1 MDSVNLDPSRDP
13 VKPVPSPD
21 APKPVP
27 SPDAENE
34 KLTKLQTYLDG
45 AYAAL
50 AAMRERT
57 ERVLAQAQADAHLTD
72 AYDSALIQHR
82 LSERLAAV
90 AESKSPL
97 TFGRIGEAIYGSTD
111 PMTHYIGRR
120 HVEDASGDPVVIDW
134 RAPVAAP
141 FYRATFADPQ
151 GLDTRSRFAL
161 EQRTI
166 VGSFDEDFTDPDG
179 ESGGSGGV
187 PDPLLVELER
197 GRTGAMRDI
206 VATIQAEQ
214 DAIIRA
220 PFADLV
226 VVQGGP
232 GTGKTA
238 VGLHRAA
245 YLLYAHR
252 EAFAKRKLLVVG
264 PNPVFLSY
272 IAQVLP
278 SLGETAAVQRT
289 IETLMGKYRVRS
301 EDAPVVRKL
310 KGDARMAEVL
320 CNLIIGRI
328 ATADTVADLEVM
340 TSFGQASLSASDV
353 VAILNDALSRQ
364 LSLAAARSVWRDQV
378 IAAAWRARLAR
389 TDQPEQQFG
398 FTDALR
404 SSDGLKNYLD
414 RIWPNQTAPAVVR
427 SLFSSNKERAFA
439 ANGLLSEGEQKLLSR
454 KAAKKVA
461 EELWTRADLALLDEA
476 NHLLTG
482 DTVAFA
488 HVVVDEAQDLSA
500 MELRLVAR
508 RTPERSLTVLG
519 DLAQA
524 TTVGAQQSWADA
536 MIALGHGKADARG
549 IERDPQPGYISP
561 LLLGYRVPE
570 TLLAYANQLLPIAAP
585 HVQHSRSVRTGGA
598 GPTVLF
604 VDEPENLLA
613 AVVTEAVRLH
623 QDLGLIGVLAP
634 ASMVADVASCFAA
647 AGVTALDITKHGAI
661 EQGIALVSAEAAKGL
676 EFDAVI
682 VVEPAAI
689 VASGLRMERLSGLTG
704 PNSAAGL
711 RSGSGRGS
719 GFVARFVAGVG
730 AGLEGEPRSEAQGY
744 RILFVAL
751 TRATQHVSIVHSQAL
766 PLELRTSEHVSV
778 SQTV

>member
-1 MDSVNLDPSRDP
+1 MNVWKAVVDSGQIEQSYE
-13 VKPVPSPD
+13 
-21 APKPVP
+21 
-27 SPDAENE
+27 AENA
-34 KLTKLQTYLDG
+34 KLAALQAYLDDAYG
-45 AYAAL
+45 AL
-50 AAMRERT
+50 GAMRERT

-97 TFGRIGEAIYGSTD
+97 TFGRIGEAIYGSAD

-120 HVEDASGDPVVIDW
+120 HVEDANGDPVVIDW

-161 EQRTI
+161 EQRRI

-179 ESGGSGGV
+179 EAGGSGGV
-187 PDPLLVELER
+187 PDPLLAELER

-289 IETLMGKYRVRS
+289 IETLMAKYRVRG
-301 EDAPVVRKL
+301 EDSPIVRKL
-310 KGDARMAEVL
+310 KGDARMAGVIR
-320 CNLIIGRI
+320 NLIVGRI
-328 ATADTVADLEVM
+328 ASASSEGNSVGNTAAAVADLDLM
-340 TSFGQASLSASDV
+340 TSFGQALLPAQDV
-353 VAILNDALSRQ
+353 AAILDDALSRQ
-364 LSLAAARSVWRDQV
+364 LSLSAARNVWRDQL
-378 IAAAWRARLAR
+378 IAAAWRSRLAR
-389 TDQPEQQFG
+389 TAQPEQQFG

-404 SSDGLKNYLD
+404 ASDGFKNYLD
-414 RIWPNQTAPAVVR
+414 RIWPNQTAPAVIR
-427 SLFSSNKERAFA
+427 SLFTRNKERALA
-439 ANGLLSEGEQKLLSR
+439 AQGLLTENEQTHLAR
-454 KAAKKVA
+454 KASKRVS
-461 EELWTRADLALLDEA
+461 EEMWTRADLALLDEA

-482 DTVAFA
+482 DTVSFA

-524 TTVGAQQSWADA
+524 TTVGAQHTWDEA
-536 MIALGHGKADARG
+536 MVALGHSKSDARG
-549 IERDPQPGYISP
+549 IERNHQTGYISP

-570 TLLAYANQLLPIAAP
+570 TLLAFANQLLPIAAP
-585 HVQHSRSVRTGGA
+585 HVQQSRSVRTGGA
-598 GPTVLF
+598 GPSF
-604 VDEPENLLA
+604 VFVNDPETLLA
-613 AVVTEAVRLH
+613 AVVAEAARLH
-623 QDLGLIGVLAP
+623 EDHGLVGVLAP
-634 ASMVADVASCFAA
+634 ATMINDVAEAFGA
-647 AGVTALDITKHGAI
+647 AGVSALDIIKHGAI

-676 EFDAVI
+676 EFDAVV

-689 VASGLRMERLSGLTG
+689 VNSGLRLGPLEQIST
-704 PNSAAGL
+704 PNS
-711 RSGSGRGS
+711 
-719 GFVARFVAGVG
+719 VTG
-730 AGLEGEPRSEAQGY
+730 ALGQHGEAQGY

-751 TRATQHVSIVHSQAL
+751 TRATQHVSLVHSEPL
-766 PLELRTSEHVSV
+766 PIELRAPERIPAQELV
-778 SQTV
+778 

>member
-1 MDSVNLDPSRDP
+1 VDPDNLDAEIDQSRAA
-13 VKPVPSPD
+13 KN
-21 APKPVP
+21 A
-27 SPDAENE
+27 
-34 KLTKLQTYLDG
+34 KLAALQTYLDG

-50 AAMRERT
+50 AAMRQRT
-57 ERVLAQAQADAHLTD
+57 ERVLAQAKADAHLTD

-97 TFGRIGEAIYGSTD
+97 TFGRIGEAIYGSAD

-120 HVEDASGDPVVIDW
+120 HVEDANGDPVVVDW

-179 ESGGSGGV
+179 EASGSGGV

-289 IETLMGKYRVRS
+289 IETLMAKYRVRG
-301 EDAPVVRKL
+301 EDSPTVRRL
-310 KGDARMAEVL
+310 KGDPRMAKVIR
-320 CNLIIGRI
+320 NLIVGRI
-328 ATADTVADLEVM
+328 AGATETKERAEPNESKGSTESTKSIERTESTETTLADLDVM
-340 TSFGQASLSASDV
+340 TSFGQAYLPAV
-353 VAILNDALSRQ
+353 EVTAILLDALSRQ
-364 LSLAAARSVWRDQV
+364 LSLSSARNVWRDQL
-378 IAAAWRARLAR
+378 IAAAWRTRLAR
-389 TDQPEQQFG
+389 TGQPEQQFG

-404 SSDGLKNYLD
+404 ASDGLKNYLD
-414 RIWPNQTAPAVVR
+414 RIWPNQTAPAVIR
-427 SLFSSNKERAFA
+427 SLYTSGKERAFA
-439 ANGLLSEGEQKLLSR
+439 SQGLLTDAEQKLLAR
-454 KAAKKVA
+454 KSSKKVT

-482 DTVAFA
+482 DTVSFA

-524 TTVGAQQSWADA
+524 TTVGAQQSWEEA
-536 MIALGHGKADARG
+536 MVALGHGKSDARG
-549 IERDPQPGYISP
+549 IERDPQSGYISP

-570 TLLAYANQLLPIAAP
+570 TLLAFANLLLPVAAP
-585 HVQHSRSVRTGGA
+585 HVQHSRSVRTGGD
-598 GPTVLF
+598 GPTF
-604 VDEPENLLA
+604 VEVNDPEALLA
-613 AVVTEAVRLH
+613 AVVGEAVRF
-623 QDLGLIGVLAP
+623 QTGLGLVGVLAP
-634 ASMVADVASCFAA
+634 ASLVGAVAQAFID

-676 EFDAVI
+676 EFDAVV

-689 VASGLRMERLSGLTG
+689 VASGLILSHTSS
-704 PNSAAGL
+704 PTSSHKSVD
-711 RSGSGRGS
+711 R
-719 GFVARFVAGVG
+719 
-730 AGLEGEPRSEAQGY
+730 EGHRSEAQGY

-751 TRATQHVSIVHSQAL
+751 TRATQQVSIVHHQPL
-766 PLELRTSEHVSV
+766 PAELRTPELLRARQSV
-778 SQTV
+778 

>member
-1 MDSVNLDPSRDP
+1 MKS
-13 VKPVPSPD
+13 
-21 APKPVP
+21 A
-27 SPDAENE
+27 DAEAFSKAKAEDQAQAEAENTTAAQ
-34 KLTKLQTYLDG
+34 LMALQVYLDG

-50 AAMRERT
+50 SAMRERT
-57 ERVLAQAQADAHLTD
+57 ERVLAQAKADAHLTD

-82 LSERLAAV
+82 LAERLIAV

-97 TFGRIGEAIYGSTD
+97 TFGRIGEAQYGTHD

-120 HVEDASGDPVVIDW
+120 HVEDANGDPVVIDW

-151 GLDTRSRFAL
+151 GLDSRSRFAL
-161 EQRTI
+161 DQRTI

-220 PFADLV
+220 PFGDLV

-252 EAFAKRKLLVVG
+252 EAFTKRKLLFVG

-289 IETLMGKYRVRS
+289 IETLVAKYRIRA
-301 EDAPVVRKL
+301 EDPPAVRKL
-310 KGDARMAEVL
+310 KGDARLATVVR
-320 CNLIIGRI
+320 NLVVGRI
-328 ATADTVADLEVM
+328 AQATSNTSGNDSIADLSVM
-340 TSFGQASLSASDV
+340 TSFGQANLPASDV
-353 VAILNDALSRQ
+353 ARILNDALGRQ
-364 LSLAAARSVWRDQV
+364 LNLGVARNVWRDQL
-378 IAAAWRARLAR
+378 IAAAWHARLAR
-389 TDQPEQQFG
+389 TGQPEQQFG

-414 RIWPNQTAPAVVR
+414 RVWPTQTAPAVVR
-427 SLFSSNKERAFA
+427 SLFSSARERALA
-439 ANGLLSEGEQKLLSR
+439 CEGLLTEAEQKQLAR
-454 KAAKKVA
+454 KASKKVT
-461 EELWTRADLALLDEA
+461 EEQWTRADLALIDEG

-482 DTVAFA
+482 DTNSYA

-524 TTVGAQQSWADA
+524 TTVGAQQSWDDA
-536 MIALGHGKADARG
+536 ITALGHGKPDARG
-549 IERDPQPGYISP
+549 IERDPQTGYVSP

-570 TLLAYANQLLPIAAP
+570 MLLAYANQLLPVAAP
-585 HVQHSRSVRTGGA
+585 HVQVSRSVRAGGS
-598 GPTVLF
+598 GPNTLKAESIGALLTTV
-604 VDEPENLLA
+604 VS
-613 AVVTEAVRLH
+613 EAVRLH
-623 QDLGLIGVLAP
+623 SDLGLVGVLAP
-634 ASMVADVASCFAA
+634 ANMVTTIASAFAQQE
-647 AGVTALDITKHGAI
+647 VHALDITKHGAI

-676 EFDAVI
+676 EFDAVV

-689 VASGLRMERLSGLTG
+689 IASGLRFD
-704 PNSAAGL
+704 A
-711 RSGSGRGS
+711 RGS
-719 GFVARFVAGVG
+719 GAST
-730 AGLEGEPRSEAQGY
+730 PIPDIDAQGY

-751 TRATQHVSIVHSQAL
+751 TRATQQVSIVHYEPL
-766 PLELRTSEHVSV
+766 PIELVAGDNGVVVRVVPVDSAPQGV
-778 SQTV
+778 TVD

>member
-1 MDSVNLDPSRDP
+1 VDPINLDVDIDQSR
-13 VKPVPSPD
+13 
-21 APKPVP
+21 A
-27 SPDAENE
+27 AESA
-34 KLTKLQTYLDG
+34 KLASLQTYLDG
-45 AYAAL
+45 AYDAL

-57 ERVLAQAQADAHLTD
+57 ERVLAQAKADAHLTD

-97 TFGRIGEAIYGSTD
+97 TFGRIGEAVYGSVD

-120 HVEDASGDPVVIDW
+120 HVEDVNGDPVVVDW

-179 ESGGSGGV
+179 EAGGSGGV

-278 SLGETAAVQRT
+278 SLGETSAVQRT
-289 IETLMGKYRVRS
+289 FETLMAKYRVRS
-301 EDAPVVRKL
+301 EDTPTVRRL
-310 KGDARMAEVL
+310 KGDPRMAGVIR
-320 CNLIIGRI
+320 NLIVGRI
-328 ATADTVADLEVM
+328 ATGTAEQTEATETSDTPDTPDTPDTSGAVANTFVDLDVM
-340 TSFGQASLSASDV
+340 TSFGQAYLPAAEV
-353 VAILNDALSRQ
+353 TAVLNDALSRQ
-364 LSLAAARSVWRDQV
+364 LSLGAARNVWRDQL
-378 IAAAWRARLAR
+378 IAAAWRTRLAR
-389 TDQPEQQFG
+389 TGQPEQQFG
-398 FTDALR
+398 FTDTLR
-404 SSDGLKNYLD
+404 GSDALKNYLD
-414 RIWPNQTAPAVVR
+414 RIWPNQTAPAVIR
-427 SLFSSNKERAFA
+427 SLYSSSKERAFA
-439 ANGLLSEGEQKLLSR
+439 ARGLLTDAEQKLLAR
-454 KAAKKVA
+454 KASKKVT

-482 DTVAFA
+482 DTVSFA

-524 TTVGAQQSWADA
+524 TTVGAQQSWEQA
-536 MIALGHGKADARG
+536 MVALGHGKSDARG
-549 IERDPQPGYISP
+549 IEREPQRGYISP

-570 TLLAYANQLLPIAAP
+570 TLLAFANQLLPVAAP
-585 HVQHSRSVRTGGA
+585 YVQHSRSVRTGGD
-598 GPTVLF
+598 GPSF
-604 VDEPENLLA
+604 VEVTDSEGLLA
-613 AVVTEAVRLH
+613 AVVTETVRLRT
-623 QDLGLIGVLAP
+623 DLGLVGVLAP
-634 ASMVADVASCFAA
+634 ASLVAQVAQAFAD

-676 EFDAVI
+676 EFDGVV

-689 VASGLRMERLSGLTG
+689 VSSGQTITQNESPSSRTTKAEDD
-704 PNSAAGL
+704 PHA
-711 RSGSGRGS
+711 
-719 GFVARFVAGVG
+719 
-730 AGLEGEPRSEAQGY
+730 EAQGY

-751 TRATQHVSIVHSQAL
+751 TRATQQVSVVHHQPL
-766 PLELRTSEHVSV
+766 PVELRSPE
-778 SQTV
+778 SQPAELSIEPLV

>member
-1 MDSVNLDPSRDP
+1 VRKVVVDPDNLDVDIDQSR
-13 VKPVPSPD
+13 
-21 APKPVP
+21 A
-27 SPDAENE
+27 AESA
-34 KLTKLQTYLDG
+34 KLASLQSYLDG

-50 AAMRERT
+50 GAMRERT
-57 ERVLAQAQADAHLTD
+57 ERVLAQAKADAHLTD

-97 TFGRIGEAIYGSTD
+97 TFGRIGEAVYGSVD

-120 HVEDASGDPVVIDW
+120 HVEDVNGDPVVVDW

-179 ESGGSGGV
+179 EAGGSGGV

-220 PFADLV
+220 PFADLI

-289 IETLMGKYRVRS
+289 VETLIAKYRVRS
-301 EDAPVVRKL
+301 EDTPTVRRL
-310 KGDARMAEVL
+310 KGDPRMARVIR
-320 CNLIIGRI
+320 NLIVGRI
-328 ATADTVADLEVM
+328 AIGTPENTETFDAPDAPDISGTAANIFADLHVM
-340 TSFGQASLSASDV
+340 TSFGQAYLPAAEV
-353 VAILNDALSRQ
+353 NAILNDALSRQ
-364 LSLAAARSVWRDQV
+364 LSLGAARNVWRDQL
-378 IAAAWRARLAR
+378 IAAAWRTRLAR
-389 TDQPEQQFG
+389 TGQPEQQFG

-404 SSDGLKNYLD
+404 GSDALKNYLD
-414 RIWPNQTAPAVVR
+414 RIWPNQTAPAVIR
-427 SLFSSNKERAFA
+427 SLYSSSRERAFA
-439 ANGLLSEGEQKLLSR
+439 AQGLLTEAEQKLLAR
-454 KAAKKVA
+454 KASKKVT

-482 DTVAFA
+482 DTVSFS

-524 TTVGAQQSWADA
+524 TTVGAQQSWEEA
-536 MIALGHGKADARG
+536 MVALGHGKSDARG
-549 IERDPQPGYISP
+549 IEREPQTGYVSP

-570 TLLAYANQLLPIAAP
+570 TLLAFANQLLPIAAP
-585 HVQHSRSVRTGGA
+585 HVQHSRSVRTGGD
-598 GPTVLF
+598 GPSF
-604 VDEPENLLA
+604 VEVNDSDAVLA
-613 AVVTEAVRLH
+613 AVVTETVRLRT
-623 QDLGLIGVLAP
+623 DLGLVGVLAP
-634 ASMVADVASCFAA
+634 ASLVASVAQAFVD

-676 EFDAVI
+676 EFDGVV

-689 VASGLRMERLSGLTG
+689 VSSGLTITQNEN
-704 PNSAAGL
+704 PLSRTTKAD
-711 RSGSGRGS
+711 
-719 GFVARFVAGVG
+719 V
-730 AGLEGEPRSEAQGY
+730 EPQGEAQGY
-744 RILFVAL
+744 RILFAAL
-751 TRATQHVSIVHSQAL
+751 TRATQQVSIVHHKPL
-766 PLELRTSEHVSV
+766 PGELRSPE
-778 SQTV
+778 SQLAALSMELQV

>member
-1 MDSVNLDPSRDP
+1 MDSGSF
-13 VKPVPSPD
+13 
-21 APKPVP
+21 
-27 SPDAENE
+27 AEAQNA
-34 KLTKLQTYLDG
+34 KLADLQHYLDG
-45 AYAAL
+45 AYSAL
-50 AAMRERT
+50 TAMRART

-82 LSERLAAV
+82 LAERLTAV

-97 TFGRIGEAIYGSTD
+97 TFGRIREAKYGATD

-120 HVEDASGDPVVIDW
+120 HVEDVNGDPVVIDW

-151 GLDTRSRFAL
+151 GLDARSRFAL

-166 VGSFDEDFTDPDG
+166 VGSFEEDFTDPEG
-179 ESGGSGGV
+179 EAAGSGGV
-187 PDPLLVELER
+187 PDPLLIELER

-220 PFADLV
+220 PFGDLV

-252 EAFAKRKLLVVG
+252 DAFAKRKLLVVG

-289 IETLMGKYRVRS
+289 IETLMAKYRVRG
-301 EDAPVVRKL
+301 EDPPALRRL
-310 KGDARMAEVL
+310 KGDKRMAEVIR
-320 CNLIIGRI
+320 NLIIGRI
-328 ATADTVADLEVM
+328 GRENAIDDLEVM
-340 TSFGQASLSASDV
+340 TAFGQATLSQAK
-353 VAILNDALSRQ
+353 VADILNDALSRQ
-364 LSLAAARSVWRDQV
+364 LSLSAARNVWRDQL

-389 TDQPEQQFG
+389 TGEPEQQFG
-398 FTDALR
+398 FTDGLR
-404 SSDGLKNYLD
+404 TSDRFKQYLD
-414 RIWPNQTAPAVVR
+414 RIWPNQTAPAVIR
-427 SLFSSNKERAFA
+427 SLFTSNRERATA
-439 ANGLLSEGEQKLLSR
+439 AQGLLTEAEQKQLARTAS
-454 KAAKKVA
+454 KKITD
-461 EELWTRADLALLDEA
+461 ERWTRADLALLDEA

-508 RTPERSLTVLG
+508 RTPERSLTILG

-524 TTVGAQQSWADA
+524 TTVGAQQSWDEA
-536 MIALGHGKADARG
+536 MLALGHGKADARG
-549 IERDPQPGYISP
+549 IEGEPHTGSISP

-570 TLLAYANQLLPIAAP
+570 TLLAYANQLLPVAAP
-585 HVQHSRSVRTGGA
+585 HVQHSKSVRTGGQR
-598 GPTVLF
+598 PTILHV
-604 VDEPENLLA
+604 ENPSDLLVG
-613 AVVTEAVRLH
+613 VVAEAVRLH
-623 QDLGLIGVLAP
+623 EVFGLVGVVAP
-634 ASMVADVASCFAA
+634 VSMVADVANEFGA
-647 AGVTALDITKHGAI
+647 AGVSALDITKHGAI
-661 EQGIALVSAEAAKGL
+661 EQGIALVGAEAAKGL
-676 EFDAVI
+676 EFDAV
-682 VVEPAAI
+682 VVIEPAGI
-689 VASGLRMERLSGLTG
+689 VASGLKLASEDIM
-704 PNSAAGL
+704 
-711 RSGSGRGS
+711 GSG
-719 GFVARFVAGVG
+719 ATEPLLAGQG
-730 AGLEGEPRSEAQGY
+730 EAQGY

-751 TRATQHVSIVHSQAL
+751 TRATQQVSIVHSRAL
-766 PLELRTSEHVSV
+766 PAELVVSR
-778 SQTV
+778 

>member
-1 MDSVNLDPSRDP
+1 VDPIDIDSSRE
-13 VKPVPSPD
+13 
-21 APKPVP
+21 
-27 SPDAENE
+27 AENA
-34 KLTKLQTYLDG
+34 KLAALQTYLDG
-45 AYAAL
+45 AYDAL

-57 ERVLAQAQADAHLTD
+57 QRVLAQAQADAHLTD

-97 TFGRIGEAIYGSTD
+97 TFGRIGEAIFGSAD

-120 HVEDASGDPVVIDW
+120 HVEDANGDPVVVDW

-151 GLDTRSRFAL
+151 GLDSRSRFAL

-179 ESGGSGGV
+179 EAGGSGGV

-289 IETLMGKYRVRS
+289 IETLMAKYRIRG
-301 EDAPVVRKL
+301 EDAPEVRKL
-310 KGDARMAEVL
+310 KGDSRMAQVIR
-320 CNLIIGRI
+320 NLIVGRI
-328 ATADTVADLEVM
+328 AKVDDVESIAELNVM
-340 TSFGQASLSASDV
+340 TAFGQAHLPAEV
-353 VAILNDALSRQ
+353 IAQILDDALSRQ
-364 LSLAAARSVWRDQV
+364 LSLSAARSVWRDQL
-378 IAAAWRARLAR
+378 IAAAWRNRLAR
-389 TDQPEQQFG
+389 TGQPEQQFG
-398 FTDALR
+398 FSDALR
-404 SSDGLKNYLD
+404 TSDALKNYLD
-414 RIWPNQTAPAVVR
+414 RIWPIQTAPAVVR
-427 SLFSSNKERAFA
+427 SLFTSAKERSFA
-439 ANGLLSEGEQKLLSR
+439 SQGLLSETEQKLLAR
-454 KAAKKVA
+454 KASKKVT

-524 TTVGAQQSWADA
+524 TTVGSQQSWDEA
-536 MIALGHGKADARG
+536 MVALGHGKSDARG
-549 IERDPQPGYISP
+549 RERQPQTGYISP

-570 TLLAYANQLLPIAAP
+570 TLLAFANQLLPVAAP

-598 GPTVLF
+598 GPSLLSVDTPEAVLDVVVAETVR
-604 VDEPENLLA
+604 LLA
-613 AVVTEAVRLH
+613 DV
-623 QDLGLIGVLAP
+623 GLVGVLAP
-634 ASMVADVASCFAA
+634 AAMVAQVGQAFVS
-647 AGVTALDITKHGAI
+647 AGVSALDITKHGAI
-661 EQGIALVSAEAAKGL
+661 EQGIALVGAEAAKGL
-676 EFDAVI
+676 EFDAVV

-689 VASGLRMERLSGLTG
+689 VAGGLIHKSSGQ
-704 PNSAAGL
+704 
-711 RSGSGRGS
+711 RSQ
-719 GFVARFVAGVG
+719 
-730 AGLEGEPRSEAQGY
+730 AQGY

-751 TRATQHVSIVHSQAL
+751 TRATQQVSIVHHL
-766 PLELRTSEHVSV
+766 PLPVELRLPESMKSIEVPMAV
-778 SQTV
+778 